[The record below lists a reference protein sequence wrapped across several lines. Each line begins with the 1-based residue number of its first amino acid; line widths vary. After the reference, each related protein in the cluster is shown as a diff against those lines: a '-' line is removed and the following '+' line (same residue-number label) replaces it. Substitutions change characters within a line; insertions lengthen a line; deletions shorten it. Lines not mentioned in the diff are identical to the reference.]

1 MNSVTADS
9 NNKKNR
15 RMIQLRYVLTPIA
28 IILLA
33 IICLIIFAILSPKPA
48 KKPVIIKAPLVEVRE
63 IERQNVRFVITSQGS
78 VLPRTQTN
86 LVSEVSGQIISV
98 NNKFNVGGF
107 FTKGE
112 VLLTIDDSSYQV
124 GLLQA
129 QSRLDAAKAALVE
142 EQARKDQAEDE
153 WKLTG
158 KSVSD
163 APILALRLPQL
174 QKAKADVKAAMA
186 DVADAELKLAR
197 TKITA
202 PYDAIVKE
210 KQVDIGQY
218 VSMGSALAK
227 TFAVDYAEVRLPI
240 KQRDVGFL
248 NLPKINQSEDQLSNV
263 EIFYQLSGTEHTWT
277 SYLTRY
283 EGEVDSRSR
292 VHYVIAQ
299 VDDPYGVLSSN
310 ERKELRIGTFVNA
323 NISGKELSDIVV
335 IPRDA
340 LHGASKLYLVDA
352 DNKLHIQEINIL
364 RNDANYVY
372 SRDSFSEEHRLV
384 TTQMETPVEGMAVR
398 IVGEEEVAEKEDDTN
413 SVTGEKGNDA

>member
-413 SVTGEKGNDA
+413 SVTGEQGNDA

>member
-186 DVADAELKLAR
+186 NVADAELKLAR

-413 SVTGEKGNDA
+413 SVTGEQGNDA